1 MISVRFRP
9 SRPHIAA
16 GQGLDC
22 ECFRLPSLAPPIVGG
37 ANQDLPRLCPYAA
50 VGHCYYEENCI
61 YLHGDKCEVCGLQV
75 LDPHSPEQRSMHEK
89 VRLLTCAPD
98 PP

>member
-1 MISVRFRP
+1 M
-9 SRPHIAA
+9 
-16 GQGLDC
+16 
-22 ECFRLPSLAPPIVGG
+22 PSLAPPTVGG

-75 LDPHSPEQRSMHEK
+75 LDPHNPEQRSMHEK
-89 VRLLTCAPD
+89 VRLMLG
-98 PP
+98 